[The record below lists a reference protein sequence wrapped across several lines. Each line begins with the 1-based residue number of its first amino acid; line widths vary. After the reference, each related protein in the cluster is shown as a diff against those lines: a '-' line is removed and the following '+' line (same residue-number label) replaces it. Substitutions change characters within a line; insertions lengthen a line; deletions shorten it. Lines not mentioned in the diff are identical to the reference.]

1 MRRIDAMTSLDKST
15 PELIKELE
23 QSLLALNRLKVQT
36 ILENAG
42 NGISVPQMI
51 EELIVPALDHIGHEW
66 ENGNVALSQVYMSGR
81 ICEDLIDVLL
91 PAADPARTDQPAMA
105 IAVLDDYH
113 MLGKRIVYSI
123 LRACGFELANY
134 GHMTVDEI
142 INRVKTDKIKI
153 LLISVL
159 MLPSALKVKEVRE
172 RLDRQGIPVKIV
184 VGGAPFRF
192 DDRLWKDVGA
202 DRMGKNASEAVG
214 ILRDLINEI
223 G

>member
-1 MRRIDAMTSLDKST
+1 MEY
-15 PELIKELE
+15 PENDNPGLIKELE
-23 QSLLALNRLKVQT
+23 HALLTLNRLKVQT

-42 NGISVPQMI
+42 NGKPVPQMI
-51 EELIVPALDHIGHEW
+51 EELIVPALDHIGFEW
-66 ENGNVALSQVYMSGR
+66 EAGNVALSQVYMSGR
-81 ICEDLIDVLL
+81 ICEDLVDVLL
-91 PAADPARTDQPAMA
+91 PPADPARTDQPLMA

-113 MLGKRIVYSI
+113 MLGSRIVYSI

-134 GHMTVDEI
+134 GHITVDDLVS
-142 INRVKTDKIKI
+142 RVKSDKIKI

-159 MLPSALKVKEVRE
+159 MLPSALKVREVRE
-172 RLDRQGIPVKIV
+172 RLDRLGIPVKIM

-192 DDRLWKDVGA
+192 DDQLWKDVGA

-214 ILRDLINEI
+214 ILKDLMNEI

>member
-1 MRRIDAMTSLDKST
+1 MPT
-15 PELIKELE
+15 LINELE
-23 QSLLALNRLKVQT
+23 RALLTLNRLKVQS

-42 NGISVPQMI
+42 NGKPVPQMI
-51 EELIVPALDHIGHEW
+51 EELIVPALDHIGFEW
-66 ENGNVALSQVYMSGR
+66 EAGNVALSQVYMSGR
-81 ICEDLIDVLL
+81 ICEDLVDVLL
-91 PAADPARTDQPAMA
+91 PPADPARTDQPAMA

-134 GHMTVDEI
+134 GHMNVDEMVS
-142 INRVKTDKIKI
+142 RVKSDKIKI

-159 MLPSALKVKEVRE
+159 MLPSALKVREVRE
-172 RLDRQGIPVKIV
+172 RLDRLGIPVKIM

-192 DDRLWKDVGA
+192 DDQLWKDVGA

-214 ILRDLINEI
+214 ILKDLMNEI